1 MISSP
6 RVASA
11 TPRRRFALAA
21 LTLVAVGTLTACA
34 AEPTPTSAVTEATS
48 APTPAPA
55 PAESTPTGA
64 PTPTAVFALPGTCD
78 EMLGDTL
85 EARVAGSDLEVVNAS
100 GPAVTE
106 DTWDGSEEIVLLGEL
121 GGVACGYHFTENGG
135 GVDGTGQVYTAAA
148 VSDEERSTLTALLDQ
163 GDYEKTEEDGRT
175 VYTHVGYFGETVDAT
190 IVHELSDG
198 VWLSGRWN
206 AGDVAQV
213 REILGAAAENV
224 GAW

>member
-1 MISSP
+1 MIP
-6 RVASA
+6 TRA
-11 TPRRRFALAA
+11 TSTAAHRRFALAVF
-21 LTLVAVGTLTACA
+21 TLAAVGSLSACA
-34 AEPTPTSAVTEATS
+34 AEPATTPTSPVADAT
-48 APTPAPA
+48 AT
-55 PAESTPTGA
+55 
-64 PTPTAVFALPGTCD
+64 PTPTQPTPSATPTPSAVFALPSTCD

-85 EARVAGSDLEVVNAS
+85 EMQVAGDDLEVVNAS
-100 GPAVTE
+100 GPEVTA
-106 DTWDGSEEIVLLGEL
+106 DTWDGSEEIVFLGDL
-121 GGVACGYHFTENGG
+121 GGAACGYHFTENGG

-148 VSDEERSTLTALLDQ
+148 VSAEERSSLTALLDQ

-206 AGDVAQV
+206 AGDVDQIH
-213 REILGAAAENV
+213 EILDAIAENV